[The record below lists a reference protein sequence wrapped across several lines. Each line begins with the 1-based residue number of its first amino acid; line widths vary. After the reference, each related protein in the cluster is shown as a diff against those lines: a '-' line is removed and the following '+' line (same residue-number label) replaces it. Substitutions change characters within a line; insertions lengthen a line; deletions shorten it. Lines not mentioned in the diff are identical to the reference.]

1 MHLSTIFQS
10 VMIVDNNNNV
20 DYPIVNIYLSWLVVL
35 TILKHISQWEGW
47 HPIYIWK
54 KQCLKSPTSMSFNM
68 FFPNQDA
75 WTPPSFGGVNSPLLD
90 KQGLVDVTRDVSWGF
105 QVKKGESPPIKK
117 VEQIPKVNHHQN
129 IYIYIK
135 YTHIYILTYWGKL
148 PSTILIYK
156 YIYIYIYI

>member
-1 MHLSTIFQS
+1 MGWRQWGPNSNDHHRHFMHLSTIFQS

-47 HPIYIWK
+47 HPIYYGKNNVWNH
-54 KQCLKSPTSMSFNM
+54 QPVCHLNM

-129 IYIYIK
+129 IYIK
-135 YTHIYILTYWGKL
+135 YTHIYINLLG
-148 PSTILIYK
+148 
-156 YIYIYIYI
+156 